1 MPTYILFYILFFPCY
16 ITTTLPVF
24 EYMIKIKKTNQLEK
38 ERIKKNPAID
48 FLITEKR
55 AHFKKEEN
63 TEKSGQ
69 LYAISLFGPSINS
82 ITSLLGLF
90 IWAKLGL

>member
-1 MPTYILFYILFFPCY
+1 M
-16 ITTTLPVF
+16 
-24 EYMIKIKKTNQLEK
+24 
-38 ERIKKNPAID
+38 
-48 FLITEKR
+48 ITEKR

>member
-1 MPTYILFYILFFPCY
+1 
-16 ITTTLPVF
+16 
-24 EYMIKIKKTNQLEK
+24 MIKIKKTNQLEK
-38 ERIKKNPAID
+38 ERIKKKPAID

-90 IWAKLGL
+90 IWAKLGLWISGVIAMHTGKPQNQSPLK